1 MKIKLPYFGECDDE
15 QLGYLLLKIQVER
28 DRCNSYSNA
37 FRQAEE
43 SLEKFYTKESLELL
57 NDLRNSYQAN
67 CEDAKSCILKTIGRF
82 LDGTKLI

>member
-28 DRCNSYSNA
+28 DRCRNYSEA
-37 FRQAEE
+37 FEEAEG
-43 SLEKFYTKESLELL
+43 LLNKITTKESFELID
-57 NDLRNSYQAN
+57 DLKNSYQAN

>member
-28 DRCNSYSNA
+28 DRCKNYSDA
-37 FRQAEE
+37 FRIAEN
-43 SLEKFYTKESLELL
+43 SLENVLTKESIEMLE
-57 NDLRNSYQAN
+57 DLKKSYQAN